1 MKKFFL
7 FASAALVLASCSSE
21 AEEAVIKP
29 NETPEEEVLELTEI
43 KLGAGAPTASA
54 ETRAFVD
61 IAGTFDDTKVGIFG
75 VNENGGATNND
86 WSDYEDPNNMNI
98 AKENAVILFNE
109 PATINGN
116 TVTFDRINDNE
127 IPTNKFYFPRT
138 NNNNYGYTFLGYYP
152 KVDDG
157 NVTPSAENI
166 VVEGTFDGTQ
176 DIIAGKAPTAT
187 PVVNSPVG
195 YNAKYI
201 RDYRNDPA
209 VNSGSPTYPQIDIKF
224 THMTSKIIVKLQKKA
239 NYIQQMCDVYAA
251 WFDVNNK
258 YNITFVKGNNSAEYA
273 LTFVGDGVNK
283 AYAIGGGEFSD
294 SKAYEVGDVVKY
306 QGTYYEFTQPHSA
319 GIWSISQ
326 VRTFTPKQPVDDPSG
341 ELGFPI
347 FIEPD
352 PKDNG
357 LTATKELYLVL
368 NDDIKDEKEV
378 TVTSP
383 ANGFEAGKA
392 YTVIVSIN
400 GPEEISV
407 TATITNWVDGGTI
420 DDGVEI

>member
-43 KLGAGAPTASA
+43 KLGAGAPTAAA
-54 ETRAFVD
+54 ETRAIVD

-86 WSDYEDPNNMNI
+86 WSDYEAPNNMNI
-98 AKENAVILFNE
+98 AKEKAVILFNE

-127 IPTNKFYFPRT
+127 EPTNKFYFPRT
-138 NNNNYGYTFLGYYP
+138 NINNYGYTFIGYYP

-187 PVVNSPVG
+187 SVEGSPVG

-201 RDYRNDPA
+201 RNFRSDNTANPSHEDYPE
-209 VNSGSPTYPQIDIKF
+209 IDIKF
-224 THMTSKIIVKLQKKA
+224 THLTSKIIVKLQKKA
-239 NYIQQMCDVYAA
+239 NYIQKMCDVYAA

-294 SKAYEVGDVVKY
+294 SKAYEAGDVVKY

-319 GIWSISQ
+319 GEWSIGQ
-326 VRTFTPKQPVDDPSG
+326 VRTFTPIPPVDDPSG

-357 LTATKELYLVL
+357 LTATKKLYLVL
-368 NDDIKDEKEV
+368 NDDIDDVKEV

-383 ANGFEAGKA
+383 GDGFKAGKA
-392 YTVIVSIN
+392 YTVTVTIN
-400 GPEEISV
+400 GPEAITV
-407 TATITNWVDGGTI
+407 TASITDWANGGNVP
-420 DDGVEI
+420 DVEI